1 MNKVLWQPSAK
12 DVADS
17 SITRLIEKVNSQFSS
32 GLTDYRSLH
41 KWSIENLND
50 YWLMAWEECQI
61 IGERG
66 SIGYQQDDYFPEAEF
81 FPEAKLNV
89 AENLLAYGDADEV
102 AIISVDETGR
112 DKSLTYGELR
122 KQVAAVA
129 SAMRQEGILPGDR
142 VAAWTPNNLEM
153 AVFALAAL
161 SVGAVVSSASPDFAP
176 AAVIDRF
183 GQIEPK
189 LLLIASSYNYN
200 GKTFDC
206 LEKLAE
212 IEAQLPSVARTI
224 VVHINNEMSGR
235 TDWSQW
241 VSPHL
246 GTKPEFPR
254 FDFNHPGFVLFSSG
268 TTGKPKCITH
278 RAAGILLKLRA
289 EQRFHLDLSP
299 TDRTFFYTTC
309 GWMMWNWLIYVLGS
323 GSSIV
328 LYDGSPGYPDLD
340 RLFEIA
346 ERYEVTALGISA
358 KYADSLR
365 KQEIDIKKRHD
376 ISKLRMIM
384 STGSVLAPESFDYLY
399 EATKTGLRLVS
410 LSGGTD
416 ICGCFIMGI
425 PTEPIRRGEIQGPC
439 LGLAMNVYD
448 ETGVPAPANQK
459 GELVCEKPFP
469 SMPIGFWGDDGSRY
483 KSAYFEGFPK
493 VWTHGDF
500 AAITESG
507 GYLMYGRSDATLNS
521 KGVRIGTAEI
531 YRVVETFPEIKE
543 AMAVSQDWDDDSR
556 VVLFLV
562 LSENCSLD
570 DELKSKIKNALR
582 NQASPKHVPDLMVA
596 APELPRTKS
605 NKLVELAVTDL
616 INGREVRNRDALANP
631 TALDWFVNRPE
642 LR

>member
-1 MNKVLWQPSAK
+1 MNKILWQPSAQEI
-12 DVADS
+12 ADS
-17 SITRLIEKVNSQFSS
+17 SISRLIEKVNSRFQA

-41 KWSIENLND
+41 KWSVENLNEF
-50 YWLMAWEECQI
+50 WLLAWEECKI
-61 IGERG
+61 IGDRG
-66 SIGYQQDDYFPEAEF
+66 LIGFQPASYFPEAKF

-89 AENLLAYGDADEV
+89 AENLLSYGEADEI
-102 AIISVDETGR
+102 AIIAVDENGT
-112 DKSLTYGELR
+112 DKSITYGALR
-122 KQVAAVA
+122 DQVAATA
-129 SAMRQEGILPGDR
+129 SAMRIEGILPGDR

-153 AVFALAAL
+153 AIFALAAL
-161 SVGAVVSSASPDFAP
+161 SIGAVVSSASPDFAP
-176 AAVIDRF
+176 NAVIDRF

-189 LLLIASSYNYN
+189 LLLVAASYNYN

-206 LEKLAE
+206 LERLTE
-212 IEAQLPSVARTI
+212 IEGQLPSLKRTI
-224 VVHINNEMSGR
+224 VVPTKGQTSGR
-235 TDWSQW
+235 TDWNDW
-241 VSPHL
+241 ISPHL
-246 GTKPEFPR
+246 GAKLEFPR
-254 FDFNHPGFVLFSSG
+254 FGFDHPGFVLFSSG

-289 EQRFHLDLSP
+289 EQRFHLELSP
-299 TDRTFFYTTC
+299 QDRTFFYTTC
-309 GWMMWNWLIYVLGS
+309 GWMMWNWLIFVLGS

-346 ERYEVTALGISA
+346 ERYEVTALGLSA
-358 KYADSLR
+358 KYADALR
-365 KQEIDIKKRHD
+365 KQEIDVKSRRD
-376 ISKLRMIM
+376 LSKLRMIM

-399 EATKTGLRLVS
+399 ETTKSDLRLVS

-439 LGLAMNVYD
+439 LGLAMSVFD
-448 ETGVPAPANQK
+448 ESGKPALTNQK

-469 SMPIGFWGDDGSRY
+469 SMPIGFWGDDGSKY
-483 KSAYFEGFPK
+483 KSAYFDGFPN

-500 AAITESG
+500 AAVTESG
-507 GYLMYGRSDATLNS
+507 GFLMYGRSDATLNS

-531 YRVVETFPEIKE
+531 YRVVETFPEIRE

-556 VVLFLV
+556 VVLFLIM
-562 LSENCSLD
+562 SDNHSLD
-570 DELKSKIKNALR
+570 EDLRSRIKNALR
-582 NQASPKHVPDLMVA
+582 NQASPKHVPDLMIA

-605 NKLVELAVTDL
+605 NKLVELAVTDV

-631 TALDWFVNRPE
+631 AALDWFVNRPE